1 MAVACHTLLQGCHKN
16 AAYMHS
22 RLGKFLMLGIF
33 VHKPGLPIII
43 FYLLSCRYN
52 GRQILYLLMTHQD
65 FDKML
70 SKHLPANTLRNIRD
84 IVETL
89 KVKVR
94 YIFIDSF

>member
-1 MAVACHTLLQGCHKN
+1 MKKSWNSPGKVLEFYFPISVQTL
-16 AAYMHS
+16 
-22 RLGKFLMLGIF
+22 F
-33 VHKPGLPIII
+33 VHKLGLPIII
-43 FYLLSCRYN
+43 SYFLSCRYN

-94 YIFIDSF
+94 YIVIDFNSF